1 MVQEIQ
7 SSTPQPIHVRT
18 EAPAPA
24 VKAPEP
30 ARAPAPAKDATSAHA
45 TPPAKPVIN
54 FDPEKERKDL
64 EEAIHKLN
72 EMLKDS
78 SRTLSFTMDVK
89 LGRPI
94 VFVKN
99 LSNGEVVRQIPN
111 EVVVRM
117 AHAIEDF
124 KGMLH
129 NKSA

>member
-7 SSTPQPIHVRT
+7 PKVPQAAFVRP
-18 EAPAPA
+18 EMPAPAPRVVEPVRA
-24 VKAPEP
+24 SEPVSEP
-30 ARAPAPAKDATSAHA
+30 AVTM
-45 TPPAKPVIN
+45 PPAKPVLN
-54 FDPEKERKDL
+54 FDPDKERQEL
-64 EEAIHKLN
+64 QEAISKLN
-72 EMLKDS
+72 EMLQDS
-78 SRTLSFTMDVK
+78 SRTVSFSMDVK
-89 LGRPI
+89 LGHPI

-99 LSNGEVVRQIPN
+99 LSTGEVVRQIPN

>member
-7 SSTPQPIHVRT
+7 SKVPQPVVTRAELSVPSHRPVEPVR
-18 EAPAPA
+18 
-24 VKAPEP
+24 APEP
-30 ARAPAPAKDATSAHA
+30 SHEPAVV
-45 TPPAKPVIN
+45 TPPAKPVVN
-54 FDPEKERKDL
+54 FDPEKERKEL
-64 EEAIHKLN
+64 QEAILKLN
-72 EMLKDS
+72 EMLQDN
-78 SRTLSFTMDVK
+78 SRTVSFSMDVK

-99 LSNGEVVRQIPN
+99 LSTGEVVRQIPN

>member
-7 SSTPQPIHVRT
+7 SKLAQS
-18 EAPAPA
+18 A
-24 VKAPEP
+24 VARPDLSVPGPKVADP
-30 ARAPAPAKDATSAHA
+30 ARTPDAPKESAIP
-45 TPPAKPVIN
+45 TPPAKPVVN

-64 EEAIHKLN
+64 EEAIQKLN

-78 SRTLSFTMDVK
+78 GRTLSFSMDVK
-89 LGRPI
+89 LGQPI

-99 LSNGEVVRQIPN
+99 LSTGEVVRQIPN

-129 NKSA
+129 NKSV

>member
-7 SSTPQPIHVRT
+7 SKVPQPAVMRP
-18 EAPAPA
+18 ELLAPSPRAA
-24 VKAPEP
+24 ETSRAPEP
-30 ARAPAPAKDATSAHA
+30 SHEPAVV
-45 TPPAKPVIN
+45 TPPAKPVVN
-54 FDPEKERKDL
+54 FDPEKERKEL
-64 EEAIHKLN
+64 QEAILKLN
-72 EMLKDS
+72 EMLQDN
-78 SRTLSFTMDVK
+78 SRTVSFSMDVK

-99 LSNGEVVRQIPN
+99 LSTGEVVRQIPN

>member
-7 SSTPQPIHVRT
+7 PKVPPAAFLRSEMTAPTPRVAEPVR
-18 EAPAPA
+18 APEQVSEPA
-24 VKAPEP
+24 V
-30 ARAPAPAKDATSAHA
+30 SM
-45 TPPAKPVIN
+45 PPAKPVLN
-54 FDPEKERKDL
+54 FDPDKERQEL
-64 EEAIHKLN
+64 QEAISKLN
-72 EMLKDS
+72 EMLQDS
-78 SRTLSFTMDVK
+78 SRTVSFSMDVK
-89 LGRPI
+89 LGHPI

-99 LSNGEVVRQIPN
+99 LSTGEVVRQIPN

>member
-7 SSTPQPIHVRT
+7 SKVPQP
-18 EAPAPA
+18 A
-24 VKAPEP
+24 VMRPELLTPSPKAAEP
-30 ARAPAPAKDATSAHA
+30 ARAPEPSHEPAVV
-45 TPPAKPVIN
+45 TPPAKPVVN
-54 FDPEKERKDL
+54 FDPEKERKEL
-64 EEAIHKLN
+64 QEAILKLN
-72 EMLKDS
+72 EMLQDN
-78 SRTLSFTMDVK
+78 SRTVSFSMDVK

-99 LSNGEVVRQIPN
+99 LSTGEVVRQIPN

>member
-7 SSTPQPIHVRT
+7 SKVPQPPVRPEISVPSPKAGETVSTPQVAK
-18 EAPAPA
+18 EAAAPAPQ
-24 VKAPEP
+24 
-30 ARAPAPAKDATSAHA
+30 
-45 TPPAKPVIN
+45 PAKPVIN
-54 FDPEKERKDL
+54 FDPEKERKEL

-72 EMLKDS
+72 EMLKDT
-78 SRTLSFTMDVK
+78 SRTLSFSMDVK

-99 LSNGEVVRQIPN
+99 LSTGEVVRQIPN

-129 NKSA
+129 NKTA

>member
-7 SSTPQPIHVRT
+7 SKVPQPALTRPELSV
-18 EAPAPA
+18 PSPKA
-24 VKAPEP
+24 VEP
-30 ARAPAPAKDATSAHA
+30 ARPFEPVNEPAVAA
-45 TPPAKPVIN
+45 PPAKPVVN
-54 FDPEKERKDL
+54 FDPEKERKEL
-64 EEAIHKLN
+64 QEAILKLN
-72 EMLKDS
+72 EMLQDN
-78 SRTLSFTMDVK
+78 SRTVSFSMDVK

-94 VFVKN
+94 VFVKS
-99 LSNGEVVRQIPN
+99 LSTGEVVRQIPN

>member
-7 SSTPQPIHVRT
+7 SKVPQPAVMRSEQVAPSPRDGESVR
-18 EAPAPA
+18 APESVKEPA
-24 VKAPEP
+24 VL
-30 ARAPAPAKDATSAHA
+30 
-45 TPPAKPVIN
+45 TPPAKPVLN
-54 FDPEKERKDL
+54 FDPEKERKEL
-64 EEAIHKLN
+64 QEAILKLN
-72 EMLKDS
+72 EMLQDN
-78 SRTLSFTMDVK
+78 SRTVSFSMDVK
-89 LGRPI
+89 LGHPI

-99 LSNGEVVRQIPN
+99 LSTGEVVRQIPN